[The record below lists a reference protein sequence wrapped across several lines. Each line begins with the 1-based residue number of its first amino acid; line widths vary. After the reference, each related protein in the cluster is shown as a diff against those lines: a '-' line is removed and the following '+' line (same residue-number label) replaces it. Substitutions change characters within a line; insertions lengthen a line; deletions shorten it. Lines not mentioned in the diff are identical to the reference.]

1 MQGSATPVAMSRPAK
16 RTDAARTAFV
26 AGAAVFVVIAT
37 LALLPL
43 TGPLPLVSALAAGL
57 LYLVSHLLRAFRLAI
72 LSVEMLGVSGRTT
85 VLMHFATA
93 PISLALP
100 LKLGELTRL
109 YELWRLSGTLVYSVV
124 VLLVDRMY
132 DSLFLVPLL
141 AILLLQNDAS
151 PALIVLTCVAAF
163 VPLAVIVVGPRLM
176 TEVQRY
182 VVAHHND
189 AGTLGT
195 LRGIDAVR
203 RVVTHAARVARQQA
217 PTLVVLSLLI
227 WLLEVLVCL
236 ILVSAIGCRG
246 GKRLRSPWQ
255 PVDRDMVDRGL
266 RPAGSGRDRVD
277 ADRDA
282 SAMAAGDRAL
292 LRPATGGDRGA
303 GGRSETTGEGRVVNR
318 GYHVIVDDREAP
330 PAEVQRLSGGRF
342 ISATSCAAAAAISTN
357 WWPPPSM
364 PMTSP
369 SCAPTRRPNSWRAG
383 WRRPAARRCGS
394 GCRQASHR
402 STLPGC
408 ASRSA
413 RCAMRSSP

>member
-1 MQGSATPVAMSRPAK
+1 MQGSANPVAMSRPAK

-85 VLMHFATA
+85 VLVHFATA

-236 ILVSAIGCRG
+236 ILVSAIGAAAESAFDLLG
-246 GKRLRSPWQ
+246 SRLTATWWTEGSDPLVQAVIALTLIATLLPW
-255 PVDRDMVDRGL
+255 PL
-266 RPAGSGRDRVD
+266 AIALYFGRRL
-277 ADRDA
+277 A
-282 SAMAAGDRAL
+282 
-292 LRPATGGDRGA
+292 ATGARTA
-303 GGRSETTGEGRVVNR
+303 GPKRQERV
-318 GYHVIVDDREAP
+318 
-330 PAEVQRLSGGRF
+330 
-342 ISATSCAAAAAISTN
+342 
-357 WWPPPSM
+357 
-364 PMTSP
+364 
-369 SCAPTRRPNSWRAG
+369 G
-383 WRRPAARRCGS
+383 W
-394 GCRQASHR
+394 
-402 STLPGC
+402 
-408 ASRSA
+408 
-413 RCAMRSSP
+413 